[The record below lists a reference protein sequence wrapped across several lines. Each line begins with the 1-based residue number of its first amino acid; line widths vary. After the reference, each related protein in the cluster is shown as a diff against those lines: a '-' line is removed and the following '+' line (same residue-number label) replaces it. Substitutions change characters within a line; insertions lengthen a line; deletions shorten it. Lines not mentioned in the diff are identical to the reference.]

1 MKIISTIGL
10 LLFLLGLGFFSAGLL
25 TSQHELNSTFW
36 QSNKQQFKPA
46 HLLVFEQEFAP
57 LYGQT
62 FHTNVAFLSAFEP
75 LLTKAKDRLDTE
87 AKTPPQGIS
96 EWDIKLSDY
105 DIKNYKF
112 VVTKYS
118 TTSMLAGGGLMLFLL
133 SFGSAML
140 GGLLYFL
147 PNLSRPAGIQH
158 NGIFES
164 SALSRGWIGIATGI
178 YLIGFYV
185 VLYWYPQYLTNATR
199 LVDNVSQ
206 VLTGGDAS
214 QWFLYGFIYCSAMS
228 VMSVKL
234 FIKYRH
240 NKYQI
245 IRTCS
250 VLFFQIGF
258 AFLLPNIMYKLGQP
272 YMDLKEAFP
281 LDYAYFYDY
290 KIEQRVGQG
299 ADLGLFKLGT
309 VMFVWGIVFSIVIV
323 PLMTY
328 LYGKRWYCSWVC
340 GCGGLA
346 ETAGDGYRQLSNKST
361 KAWRLERYSIYTVLA
376 LVLVMTVM
384 VLITYIFGI
393 SQFWLVSSYQVRDW
407 YGFLIGATFSGV
419 VGTGFYPLLG
429 NRVWCRFGCPLAAV
443 LGIIQRWKSR
453 FRITSNGGQCI
464 SCGNCSTY
472 CEMGI
477 DVRSYAQKGQDIIRA
492 SCVGCGVCS
501 AVCPR
506 GVLKLETMDL
516 DISERSQE
524 HKALHISKEGIKLVP

>member
-1 MKIISTIGL
+1 MKIISTLGL
-10 LLFLLGLGFFSAGLL
+10 LLFLTGLGFFTAAMFSSTHQL
-25 TSQHELNSTFW
+25 TPQVLQTQVS
-36 QSNKQQFKPA
+36 KPA
-46 HLLVFEQEFAP
+46 HKVVFEQTFAP
-57 LYGQT
+57 LMGQN
-62 FHTNVAFLSAFEP
+62 FNSNVAFIAALQP
-75 LLTKAKDRLDTE
+75 LLFEAKSKLDTE
-87 AKTPPQGIS
+87 AKNPPAGVS
-96 EWDIKLSDY
+96 EWDVRLSDY
-105 DIKNYKF
+105 DYKNYQF
-112 VVTKYS
+112 VLTKYS
-118 TTSMLAGGGLMLFLL
+118 TTVMLAGGGLTLFGL
-133 SFGSAML
+133 SFGLMIL
-140 GGLLYFL
+140 GGLLYWL
-147 PNLSRPAGIQH
+147 PTFSRPAGIQH
-158 NGIFES
+158 NGIFHS
-164 SALSRGWIGIATGI
+164 SALARGWIGIATGA
-178 YLIGFYV
+178 YLITFYV
-185 VLYWYPQYLTNATR
+185 FLYWFPQYLTNYTK
-199 LVDNVSQ
+199 LVDNLSQ
-206 VLTGGDAS
+206 LLTGGDAS
-214 QWFLYGFIYCSAMS
+214 QWFLYGFIYCAAML
-228 VMSVKL
+228 VMSAKL
-234 FIKYRH
+234 FAKYRH

-245 IRTCS
+245 VRTCS

-281 LDYAYFYDY
+281 LDYAYFFDY

-309 VMFVWGIVFSIVIV
+309 LMFVWGIVFSLVIV

-346 ETAGDGYRQLSNKST
+346 ETAGDGYRQLSDKSSR
-361 KAWRLERYSIYTVLA
+361 AWRIEKYVIYTVLG
-376 LVLVMTVM
+376 LVLVMTAM
-384 VLITYIFGI
+384 VLMTYLFGI

-407 YGFLIGATFSGV
+407 YGFFIGATFSGV

-443 LGIIQRWKSR
+443 MGLIQRWKSR
-453 FRITSNGGQCI
+453 FRITANGGQCI

-506 GVLKLETMDL
+506 GVLRLETMDL
-516 DISERSQE
+516 DIDERSTTQ
-524 HKALHISKEGIKLVP
+524 KALHISKEGIKLLP